1 MFHVEHLLRR
11 QRTRRGKGVIVLTRF
26 EVLRPA
32 KLFLAIAMALPCLSA
47 AAQPKPHDNF
57 APKSR
62 PDGWTTTD
70 AVSAGLDRASLSR
83 MEQAIATGEF
93 KKIGSILVAR
103 HGKLAYE
110 AYFDG
115 GADSLRDTR
124 SATKTITGMLAG
136 IALDQHRLPGLD
148 AKVIPY
154 FPEKQPLANPDPRK
168 AAITVEDLLTM
179 SSLMECDDWNNFSR
193 GNEER
198 MYLIENWVKF
208 YLDLPIKG
216 FPPWATRPQD
226 SPYGRSFS
234 YCTAGVVTLG
244 GVLEKTTHT
253 KLADFAATNLFG
265 PLGIQNVQWSYS
277 PLGLAMGGGGLRLQ
291 SRDLLKLGQLYLNG
305 GSWNGKRIVS
315 ESWVKSSTTPHAQI
329 DEQTNYG
336 YLWWLKD
343 FKTGE
348 RSWSAYFMSG
358 NGGNKVAVFPQLDLV
373 VVITSTNYNT
383 KGMHEQTERL
393 LTDYI
398 LPKQ

>member
-1 MFHVEHLLRR
+1 MLRVLVQPILLTLLLCFSVAVAP
-11 QRTRRGKGVIVLTRF
+11 Q
-26 EVLRPA
+26 
-32 KLFLAIAMALPCLSA
+32 A
-47 AAQPKPHDNF
+47 AHDNF
-57 APKSR
+57 APESR
-62 PDGWTTTD
+62 ADTWLTTD
-70 AVSAGLDRASLSR
+70 AASAGLDRAALSR
-83 MEQAIATGEF
+83 MEQAIASGEF
-93 KKIGSILVAR
+93 KKITSILVAR
-103 HGKLAYE
+103 QGKLAYE

-115 GADSLRDTR
+115 SADTLRDTR
-124 SATKTITGMLAG
+124 SATKTITGMLTG
-136 IALDQHRLPGLD
+136 IAFEQHQLPGLD
-148 AKVIPY
+148 TKVVSY

-198 MYLIENWVKF
+198 MYLIEDWVKF

-216 FPPWATRPQD
+216 FPPWANKPQD

-234 YCTAGVVTLG
+234 YCTAGVTTLG
-244 GVLEKTTHT
+244 GVLEKATHT
-253 KLADFAATNLFG
+253 KLADFSAKNLFG

-277 PLGLAMGGGGLRLQ
+277 PLGLAMGGGGLRFQ

-305 GSWNGKRIVS
+305 GSWNGKRIVA
-315 ESWVKSSTTPHAQI
+315 ESWVKSSTAPHAQI

-343 FKTGE
+343 FKAGE

-358 NGGNKVAVFPQLDLV
+358 NGGNKVTVFPQLDMAI
-373 VVITSTNYNT
+373 VITSTNYNT

-398 LPKQ
+398 LPRR